1 MRIIRTVAVAITVAA
16 VAATA
21 QQAAAAQ
28 PPTSG
33 AQPIDGAYIVQLQHG
48 ADAPGLARALQISPR
63 YTYQSALN
71 GFAADLTAGQLQV
84 LRGNPAVVR
93 IEPDASVENALDE
106 TQTNPPAWGIDRIDE
121 RKLPLDNRYAYSF
134 DGTGVH
140 AYVIDTGID
149 VTHPD
154 FEGRA
159 TFDFNALAG
168 PDADCN
174 GHGTHVAGT
183 LGSETYGVAKNV
195 RLHAV
200 KMLNCAGGG
209 KTSAT
214 LMAIDWVTA
223 NAQRPAVA
231 NTSWNWTYSDTLA
244 AALTAMMASGV
255 FLAASGGN
263 TGANSC
269 DRLPRGLSAT
279 FAVGATTIT
288 DTRASFQL
296 HRTLRRP
303 LRARRVDPVHP
314 AEEHDGALQRH
325 VYGRTA
331 RDRRRGALQGRVR
344 RGGPGDGERLANEQ
358 RHARGRAGQP
368 GRHTQPPRA
377 QQPGTVGAA
386 GYTAPGAVGCAG
398 GPPR

>member
-16 VAATA
+16 VTVAVTA
-21 QQAAAAQ
+21 HQAAAAQ
-28 PPTSG
+28 PATSG
-33 AQPIDGAYIVQLQHG
+33 TQSADGAYVVQLQRHV
-48 ADAPGLARALQISPR
+48 DAPGLARALQVSPHF
-63 YTYQSALN
+63 TYQAALN
-71 GFAADLTAGQLQV
+71 GFAADLTAGQLRA

-93 IEPDASVENALDE
+93 IEPDVSVGNALDE

-121 RKLPLDNRYAYSF
+121 RRLPLDNQYAYSY

-159 TFDFNALAG
+159 TFDFNAFEG
-168 PDADCN
+168 PDVDCN

-200 KMLNCAGGG
+200 RMLNCAGGG
-209 KTSAT
+209 KLSGT

-244 AALTAMMASGV
+244 AALTAMIDSGV
-255 FLAASGGN
+255 FLATSGGN

-269 DRLPRGLSAT
+269 DRLPRGLTAT
-279 FAVGATTIT
+279 LAVGATTIT
-288 DTRASFQL
+288 DTRASFSS
-296 HRTLRRP
+296 TGP
-303 LRARRVDPVHP
+303 CVD
-314 AEEHDGALQRH
+314 L
-325 VYGRTA
+325 YS
-331 RDRRRGALQGRVR
+331 
-344 RGGPGDGERLANEQ
+344 PGVSILS
-358 RHARGRAGQP
+358 
-368 GRHTQPPRA
+368 TQPKNTTA
-377 QQPGTVGAA
+377 LFSGTSMATPHAA
-386 GYTAPGAVGCAG
+386 GVAALYKDEFGDADQATVSAHLTNTATRGVIQGNLVDTPNRLLFSSPDA
-398 GPPR
+398 

>member
-1 MRIIRTVAVAITVAA
+1 VRIVRTFAVAITVAA

-21 QQAAAAQ
+21 QQAVAAQ
-28 PPTSG
+28 SATSG
-33 AQPIDGAYIVQLQHG
+33 AQPIDGAYIVALQRG
-48 ADAPGLARALQISPR
+48 ADAGGLARALQISPR
-63 YTYQSALN
+63 YTYHAALN
-71 GFAADLTAGQLQV
+71 GFAADLTAGQLLA

-121 RKLPLDNRYAYSF
+121 RRLPLDNRYAYSF
-134 DGTGVH
+134 DGSGVH

-159 TFDFNALAG
+159 TFDFNAIDGLDG
-168 PDADCN
+168 DCH

-200 KMLNCAGGG
+200 KMINCVGRGR
-209 KTSAT
+209 TSAT

-244 AALTAMMASGV
+244 AALTAMMNSGV

-269 DRLPRGLSAT
+269 DRLPRGLAAT

-288 DTRASFQL
+288 DTRAGFSS
-296 HRTLRRP
+296 TG
-303 LRARRVDPVHP
+303 ACVDIY
-314 AEEHDGALQRH
+314 A
-325 VYGRTA
+325 
-331 RDRRRGALQGRVR
+331 
-344 RGGPGDGERLANEQ
+344 PGVSILS
-358 RHARGRAGQP
+358 
-368 GRHTQPPRA
+368 TQPNNTTA
-377 QQPGTVGAA
+377 LFSGTSMAAPHAA
-386 GYTAPGAVGCAG
+386 GVAVLYKDEFGDADQATVSAWLTSNATREAVQG
-398 GPPR
+398 NLADTPNRLLYSSPEL